1 VASNL
6 KYEAM
11 LYLVQY
17 FESPIAVKVFVVCA
31 YGSEVQTHKPM
42 PEEDRPGTLTLK
54 VQNMFTVAA
63 INISKQDGSGGA
75 QCAHTVVMAG
85 ATSAVLT

>member
-1 VASNL
+1 MASNL

-11 LYLVQY
+11 LYLAQY

-42 PEEDRPGTLTLK
+42 PEEDRRASCYG
-54 VQNMFTVAA
+54 AA
-63 INISKQDGSGGA
+63 
-75 QCAHTVVMAG
+75 
-85 ATSAVLT
+85 L